1 MSTDLLLQPDTNLT
15 PAPTLDAVITASTPS
30 PTPTPTPQVVCLPL
44 NGDDIKGGFH
54 CTLNLDNTTSTSAN
68 PDFIPLTYQYGS
80 TTGDFYLKNSFGLGD
95 LIIVSILL
103 TFLILYISE
112 KLWGFIL
119 GKKVFIKRKN
129 E

>member
-1 MSTDLLLQPDTNLT
+1 MNTDLLLQPEKDLT
-15 PAPTLDAVITASTPS
+15 PTPTLDVVITAPTPTPS
-30 PTPTPTPQVVCLPL
+30 PTPTPQVVCLPL
-44 NGDDIKGGFH
+44 NGTDIKAGFS

-68 PDFIPLTYQYGS
+68 PDFIPLTYQYGT
-80 TTGDFYLKNSFGLGD
+80 TTGNFYLKNSFGLGD

-103 TFLILYISE
+103 TFLILYIAD
-112 KLWGFIL
+112 KLWDFIL